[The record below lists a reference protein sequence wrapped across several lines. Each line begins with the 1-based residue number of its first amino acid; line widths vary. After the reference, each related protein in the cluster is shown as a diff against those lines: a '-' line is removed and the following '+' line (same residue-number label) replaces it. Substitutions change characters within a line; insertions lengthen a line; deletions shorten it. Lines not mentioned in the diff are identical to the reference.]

1 MNDLELKLPEPNYEI
16 VFSADCEWKV
26 KIHTETGRVEF
37 AEGVDLDDASELFWT
52 VLAGESPKA
61 LLDEIDELKKRLSD
75 AETEPSRVE
84 EFDLAM
90 ISVVKDPEDDCQV
103 QPDNYER
110 AMKVIE

>member
-1 MNDLELKLPEPNYEI
+1 M
-16 VFSADCEWKV
+16 
-26 KIHTETGRVEF
+26 
-37 AEGVDLDDASELFWT
+37 
-52 VLAGESPKA
+52 
-61 LLDEIDELKKRLSD
+61 LDEIDELKKRLSD